1 MLHTV
6 RHGQLEYFTAG
17 NLPAPHCFTTRKGG
31 VSSGHLA
38 SLNLGTH
45 RGDQPE
51 NVLENFRIVARELDF
66 DPQKLVLTTQTH
78 TDIVRLVTSS
88 HHGAGLFAPALPE
101 CDGLIT
107 NTPGT
112 ALAAFTADCT
122 PILLADPITGAVGA
136 VHAGWRGTAA
146 RIGAKAVEAMVSAFG
161 CDPKNIRAA
170 IGPNIAQC
178 CFETDADVPQAMVD
192 AYGKEAM
199 DAVRPVGDKYYVNLK
214 AINALGLQQAG
225 VTQIAI
231 SSLCTR
237 CDPDRFW
244 SHRRTGQ
251 ARGSLAAIIVCKEVS
266 R

>member
-1 MLHTV
+1 MFHTV
-6 RHGQLEYFTAG
+6 RHGQLEYLTAG
-17 NLPAPHCFTTRKGG
+17 NLPVPHCFTTRKGG
-31 VSSGHLA
+31 VSGGHLA

-45 RGDQPE
+45 RGDEAE

-66 DPQKLVLTTQTH
+66 DPRKLVLTTQTH
-78 TDIVRLVTSS
+78 TDIVRVVDSA
-88 HHGAGLFAPALPE
+88 HHGAGLFAPKLTE

-122 PILLADPITGAVGA
+122 PILLADPVTGAVGA

-146 RIGAKAVEAMVSAFG
+146 RIGAKAVEAMVDAFG
-161 CDPKNIRAA
+161 CDPKNICAA

-178 CFETDADVPQAMVD
+178 CFETDMDVPKAMLD
-192 AYGKEAM
+192 AYGKEAE
-199 DAVRPVGDKYYVNLK
+199 ASIRPAGQKYYVNLK
-214 AINALGLQQAG
+214 AINALGLKQAG
-225 VTQIAI
+225 VTRIAV
-231 SSLCTR
+231 SDLCTY

-251 ARGSLAAIIVCKEVS
+251 ARGSLAAIIVCKEATP
-266 R
+266 